1 MQRPPWPGVPA
12 ADAQGSS
19 IIVVTKEQVACA
31 LCTHPAQQP
40 SCQEQE
46 ANVVDPAPSLRTRHP
61 PVFLSGRAHSCLLA
75 LQAISGVPA
84 SPCTHPWYNGLFVFE
99 CHSTNVCHSC
109 TRAGQSQQAAHGFTG
124 SVRRRVR
131 SDSNNH
137 RRRATKCD
145 TRRPPSALDPHEQN
159 QPSKV

>member
-1 MQRPPWPGVPA
+1 MHSAPTLR
-12 ADAQGSS
+12 SS
-19 IIVVTKEQVACA
+19 
-31 LCTHPAQQP
+31 P
-40 SCQEQE
+40 SCQE
-46 ANVVDPAPSLRTRHP
+46 PRGKCR
-61 PVFLSGRAHSCLLA
+61 R
-75 LQAISGVPA
+75 
-84 SPCTHPWYNGLFVFE
+84 PCTHPTHPAPTGVFIWKIALVLTCFTSDFRSACLTLHPSLVQRLFVFE

>member
-1 MQRPPWPGVPA
+1 MHSAPTLR
-12 ADAQGSS
+12 SS
-19 IIVVTKEQVACA
+19 
-31 LCTHPAQQP
+31 P
-40 SCQEQE
+40 SCQGQE
-46 ANVVDPAPSLRTRHP
+46 PRGKCRRPCTYPMHRHP
-61 PVFLSGRAHSCLLA
+61 PAFLSGRGALA
-75 LQAISGVPA
+75 VLTCFISISGVPA
-84 SPCTHPWYNGLFVFE
+84 SPCTHPSWYNGLFVFE